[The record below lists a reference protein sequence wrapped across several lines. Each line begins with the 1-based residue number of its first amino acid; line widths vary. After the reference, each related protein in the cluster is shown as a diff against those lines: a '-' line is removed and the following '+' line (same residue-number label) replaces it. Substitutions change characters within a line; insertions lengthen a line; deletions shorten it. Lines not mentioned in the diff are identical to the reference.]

1 MHISIIVRD
10 AEGICG
16 RMLKKAFLV
25 SKSRDLCA
33 INDILVLDISYPLRP
48 QCFTF
53 TSVRPRVHVS
63 VTLRRFIPI
72 IAPKGPTALVLG
84 APEPR
89 IYLRSG

>member
-48 QCFTF
+48 QCHITYSAEIKL
-53 TSVRPRVHVS
+53 SV
-63 VTLRRFIPI
+63 LKKDF
-72 IAPKGPTALVLG
+72 LLFLG
-84 APEPR
+84 
-89 IYLRSG
+89 